1 MEPVTTVI
9 LSALAAGAA
18 AGVTEAGKKLVV
30 DGYEALKA
38 ALTARFGAD
47 SELAGAVSGLEKHP
61 DSDGRKKTLDEEIV
75 AAKADEDPE
84 LVALARALL
93 DQIESQPGG
102 AQHIQNAV
110 GSYIAQADRGGT
122 ASVTVTRKD

>member
-18 AGVTEAGKKLVV
+18 AGATEAGKKLVV
-30 DGYEALKA
+30 DGYEALKT

-47 SELAGAVSGLEKHP
+47 SELAGAVAGLEKHP
-61 DSDGRKKTLDEEIV
+61 DSDGRKQTLDEEIV
-75 AAKADEDPE
+75 AAKADGDPE
-84 LVALARALL
+84 LVELARALL

>member
-9 LSALAAGAA
+9 LSALVAGAA

-30 DGYEALKA
+30 DGYGALKA

-47 SELAGAVSGLEKHP
+47 SELADAVAGLEKNP
-61 DSDGRKKTLDEEIV
+61 ESDGRKQTLHEEIV
-75 AAKADEDPE
+75 AAKAQEDPE
-84 LVALARALL
+84 LVELARTLL

-102 AQHIQNAV
+102 ARHIQNAV
-110 GSYIAQADRGGT
+110 GNYIAQADRGAT
-122 ASVTVTRKD
+122 ATVTVTRKD

>member
-1 MEPVTTVI
+1 MEPITAVI

-18 AGVTEAGKKLVV
+18 AGVSEAGKKLVV

-38 ALTARFGAD
+38 ALQARFGAD
-47 SELAGAVSGLEKHP
+47 SDLADAVAGLEKHP
-61 DSDGRKKTLDEEIV
+61 ESDGRKQTLHEEIV
-75 AAKADEDPE
+75 AANADADPE
-84 LVALARALL
+84 LVVLARALL
-93 DQIESQPGG
+93 AQIESQPGG

-122 ASVTVTRKD
+122 ATVTVTRKD

>member
-18 AGVTEAGKKLVV
+18 AGVTEAGRKLAV

-38 ALTARFGAD
+38 ALKARFGAD
-47 SELAGAVSGLEKHP
+47 SELADAVAGLEKHP
-61 DSDGRKKTLDEEIV
+61 ESDGRKQTLHEEIV

-84 LVALARALL
+84 LAELARVLL
-93 DQIESQPGG
+93 DRIESQPGG

-110 GSYIAQADRGGT
+110 GNYIAQADRGST
-122 ASVTVTRKD
+122 ATVTVTRKD

>member
-1 MEPVTTVI
+1 MEPIATVI
-9 LSALAAGAA
+9 LSALVAGAA
-18 AGVTEAGKKLVV
+18 AGVGEVGKRLVV

-47 SELAGAVSGLEKHP
+47 SELADAVAGLEKHP
-61 DSDGRKKTLDEEIV
+61 DSDGRKQTLHEEIV
-75 AAKADEDPE
+75 AAKADADPE
-84 LVALARALL
+84 LVELARALL

-110 GSYIAQADRGGT
+110 GNYIAQADRGAT
-122 ASVTVTRKD
+122 ATVTVTRKD

>member
-1 MEPVTTVI
+1 MEPVTTAI

-18 AGVTEAGKKLVV
+18 AGATEAGKKLVV

-47 SELAGAVSGLEKHP
+47 SELAGAVAALEKHP
-61 DSDGRKKTLDEEIV
+61 DSDGRKQTLDEEIA
-75 AAKADEDPE
+75 AAKAAEDPE
-84 LVALARALL
+84 LVGLARALL
-93 DQIESQPGG
+93 DEIESQPGG

-110 GSYIAQADRGGT
+110 GSYIAQADRGST

>member
-1 MEPVTTVI
+1 MEPITTVI

-18 AGVTEAGKKLVV
+18 AGVGEVGKKLVV

-38 ALTARFGAD
+38 ALRAKFGAD
-47 SELAGAVSGLEKHP
+47 SDLADAVAGLEKHP
-61 DSDGRKKTLDEEIV
+61 DSDGRKQTLHEEIV
-75 AAKADEDPE
+75 AAKAQDDPE
-84 LVALARALL
+84 LVELARALL
-93 DQIESQPGG
+93 DRIESQPGG

-122 ASVTVTRKD
+122 ATVTVTRKD

>member
-1 MEPVTTVI
+1 MEPITTII

-18 AGVTEAGKKLVV
+18 AGATETGKKLVV

-38 ALTARFGAD
+38 ALKARFGAD
-47 SELAGAVSGLEKHP
+47 SELAGAVAGLEKHP
-61 DSDGRKKTLDEEIV
+61 DSDGRKQTLHEEIV
-75 AAKADEDPE
+75 AAKADADPE
-84 LVALARALL
+84 LVALAQALL
-93 DQIESQPGG
+93 AQIQSQPGG

-110 GSYIAQADRGGT
+110 GSYIAQADRGGN

>member
-9 LSALAAGAA
+9 LSALVAGAA
-18 AGVTEAGKKLVV
+18 AGVTEAGTKLVV

-47 SELAGAVSGLEKHP
+47 SELADAVAGLEKHP
-61 DSDGRKKTLDEEIV
+61 DSDGRKQTLHEEIV
-75 AAKADEDPE
+75 AAKAQEDPE
-84 LVALARALL
+84 LLELARALL

-110 GSYIAQADRGGT
+110 GNYIAQADRGGT